1 MHVLQ
6 QEMNSFIQKIL
17 LCFMK
22 PDYILSFSS
31 TLEVD
36 IVNNYFLWLDEVFVG
51 DATLQCIQNTDEI
64 CISELRKFQETCL
77 CWWSTATKEALKRL
91 PIHHPLL
98 SKMKWLQPC
107 LQQYS
112 LANQVQASVK
122 GPTASSQVR

>member
-1 MHVLQ
+1 
-6 QEMNSFIQKIL
+6 
-17 LCFMK
+17 MK
-22 PDYILSFSS
+22 PEYILSFSS

-51 DATLQCIQNTDEI
+51 DAILQCIQNTDEI